1 MLDLSPVADLAA
13 GQAQL
18 DGARALRL
26 LCGDRQEGWA
36 LKDVGSGASKPWM
49 LRDGAGG
56 KTPRGWDR
64 QDRSRLEMGDE
75 LDIR

>member
-36 LKDVGSGASKPWM
+36 VAEKPWM